1 MDLTQHIESTVAVDF
16 ELSAELD
23 ALAGRDCPA
32 PNPELDPAIGPDQ
45 HVAVGDDVVF
55 LDGRAVGNREFVE
68 RVAGR

>member
-1 MDLTQHIESTVAVDF
+1 VDLTQHIESTVAVDF
-16 ELSAELD
+16 ELSTELD
-23 ALAGRDCPA
+23 ALAGRDCSA
-32 PNPELDPAIGPDQ
+32 PDSELDLAVAPDQ